1 MEEIMLRRS
10 FPLLLTLLWLFF
22 PPAPSVYAV
31 EPDNSERVLSFHS
44 DITVHPDAT
53 MTVAET
59 ITVYCAGQ
67 QIKRGIYRDF
77 PTRYKDS
84 YGQTY
89 KVDFYVQEVLRD
101 GEPEDFHTE
110 DLKNGVRIYMGRQ
123 NVFLTPGS
131 YTYRITYATN
141 RQLGF
146 FKDFDELYWNVTG
159 NGWTLPIEKASAVVC
174 LPEGAAEN
182 LREVDAYTGYTGAK
196 EKNFTSSTADFG
208 TIIFE
213 TTRSLAPE
221 QGLTIVVSWP
231 KGFVA
236 EPSITVKARY
246 WMNDNR
252 GTLAGLGGLCILFLY
267 YLLVWSRHGKDPP
280 RGTIIPL
287 FEPPNKLSPAAIR
300 FISNMGFDQ
309 KVFTAAVINMAVKG
323 YLSIHEGNGQYTLK
337 KIGTKEDDLS
347 REEKAAAAKLFTKS
361 TEMISTEGED
371 NGLAIHKALVDLQ
384 LSLKNT
390 LNRTYFSTN
399 RKYFVIGL
407 VISFILLIG
416 SSALG
421 PSATAPLAIFMSVW
435 LSGWTFGVV
444 ILLIQ
449 VFSLWKEVLSGENH
463 RAVLRKKAVT
473 LTLFSTP
480 FVFFELVGIAIVV
493 FAASLAI
500 ILIMAAMV
508 FINLLFYRL
517 MRARTPIGRKLMD
530 GIEGFRMYLATAER
544 NRLNLL
550 NPPDRT
556 PELFEKYLPY
566 ALALDVEQ
574 QWSEQFS
581 DILAQASRT
590 DAGYTPRWYEGTAWR
605 DAIPSH
611 FTSGLGKSLSS
622 AAETAVASSSSSPG
636 SSSGGGGGG
645 SSGGGGGGGGG
656 GGW

>member
-1 MEEIMLRRS
+1 MVRRF
-10 FPLLLTLLWLFF
+10 FPLLLTLLWLFLF
-22 PPAPSVYAV
+22 SGPSVYAA
-31 EPDNSERVLSFHS
+31 EPDNSERILSFHS
-44 DITVHPDAT
+44 DITVHPDAS
-53 MTVAET
+53 MTVTET
-59 ITVYCAGQ
+59 IMVYSAGQ

-77 PTRYKDS
+77 PTRYEDR

-89 KVDFYVQEVLRD
+89 TVDFNVQEVLRD
-101 GEPEDFHTE
+101 GEPEDYHAE
-110 DLKNGVRIYMGRQ
+110 DLSNGVRIYMGRQ
-123 NVFLTPGS
+123 DVFLTPGP
-131 YTYRITYATN
+131 YTYRITYSTN

-159 NGWTLPIEKASAVVC
+159 NGWTFPIETASASVH
-174 LPEGAAEN
+174 LPEGAAAN
-182 LREVDAYTGYTGAK
+182 IREVDAYTGHTGAK
-196 EKNFTSSTADFG
+196 EKHFTSSTADFG
-208 TIIFE
+208 TIVFE
-213 TTRSLAPE
+213 TTRPLAPE

-231 KGFVA
+231 KGFVV
-236 EPSITVKARY
+236 EPSTTVKAKY

-280 RGTIIPL
+280 QGTIIPL

-337 KIGTKEDDLS
+337 KTGTKEADLS
-347 REEKAAAAKLFTKS
+347 REEKAAAVKLFTKS

-371 NGLAIHKALVDLQ
+371 NGLAIHKARVELQ

-390 LNRTYFSTN
+390 LNRIYFSTN
-399 RKYFVIGL
+399 RKYFIIGL
-407 VISFILLIG
+407 IISFILLIG

-421 PSATAPLAIFMSVW
+421 PTATAPLVIFMSVW

-444 ILLIQ
+444 ILLMQ
-449 VFSLWKEVLSGENH
+449 VFSLWKDVLSGENH
-463 RAVLRKKAVT
+463 QSVLRKKAVS
-473 LTLFSTP
+473 LTLFSIP
-480 FVFFELVGIAIVV
+480 FVFFELVGIAVVV
-493 FAASLAI
+493 FAASLTM

-508 FINLLFYRL
+508 FINVLFYRL
-517 MRARTPIGRKLMD
+517 LRARTPIGRKLMD
-530 GIEGFRMYLATAER
+530 GIEGFRMYLATAEQ

-581 DILAQASRT
+581 GILAQAVRADS
-590 DAGYTPRWYEGTAWR
+590 GYTPRWYGGTAWR
-605 DAIPSH
+605 DTTPTH
-611 FTSGLGKSLSS
+611 FTSGFGSSLAS
-622 AAETAVASSSSSPG
+622 AASAAAASSSSSPG

>member
-1 MEEIMLRRS
+1 MVRKF
-10 FPLLLTLLWLFF
+10 FPLLLTLLWLLL
-22 PPAPSVYAV
+22 PGAPAYAA
-31 EPDNSERVLSFHS
+31 ESDNTERILAFHS
-44 DITVHPDAT
+44 DITVHPDAS
-53 MTVAET
+53 MTVTET
-59 ITVYCAGQ
+59 ITVYCAGL

-77 PTRYKDS
+77 PTKYQDR

-89 KVDFYVQEVLRD
+89 TVDFDVQEVLRD
-101 GEPEDFHTE
+101 GEPEDYHTE
-110 DLKNGVRIYMGRQ
+110 DLSNGVRIYMGRKDVLL
-123 NVFLTPGS
+123 NPGS
-131 YTYRITYATN
+131 YTYRITYTTN

-159 NGWTLPIEKASAVVC
+159 NGWTFPIETASASVH
-174 LPEGAAEN
+174 LPEGAAADI
-182 LREVDAYTGYTGAK
+182 READAYTGYTGSK
-196 EKNFTSSTADFG
+196 EKNFTSGTGDFG
-208 TIIFE
+208 TIVFE
-213 TTRSLAPE
+213 TTRPLAPE

-236 EPSITVKARY
+236 EPSAAVKAGY
-246 WMNDNR
+246 WMYDNR

-300 FISNMGFDQ
+300 FISNMGFDR

-323 YLSIHEGNGQYTLK
+323 YLTIHEEDGRYTLK
-337 KIGTKEDDLS
+337 KTGTKEADLS
-347 REEKAAAAKLFTKS
+347 REEKAAAAKLFTQS

-371 NGLAIHKALVDLQ
+371 NGLAIHKARVDLQ
-384 LSLKNT
+384 ESLKKT
-390 LNRTYFSTN
+390 LDRIYFATN

-407 VISFILLIG
+407 IISFILLIG

-421 PSATAPLAIFMSVW
+421 PVSMAPLLIFMTVW
-435 LSGWTFGVV
+435 LSGWTLGVAV
-444 ILLIQ
+444 LLMQ

-463 RAVLRKKAVT
+463 RAVLGKKAVS
-473 LTLFSTP
+473 LTLFSIP
-480 FVFFELVGIAIVV
+480 FVFFELVGLAIVV
-493 FAASLAI
+493 FAASLGI

-517 MRARTPIGRKLMD
+517 MRARTPVGRKLMD

-550 NPPDRT
+550 NPPERT

-581 DILAQASRT
+581 DMLARAART

-605 DAIPSH
+605 DTTPSH
-611 FTSGLGKSLSS
+611 FTSGFGKSLAS
-622 AAETAVASSSSSPG
+622 AAATAVASSSSSPG